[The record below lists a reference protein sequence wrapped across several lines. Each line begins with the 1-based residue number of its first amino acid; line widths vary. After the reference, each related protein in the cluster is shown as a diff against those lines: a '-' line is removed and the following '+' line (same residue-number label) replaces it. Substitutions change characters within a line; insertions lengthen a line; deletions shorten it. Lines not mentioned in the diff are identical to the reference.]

1 LGYQGAFASERPATG
16 NSRCQLDPGTSA
28 SWIQEPL
35 PVEGQPLEG
44 AVANWIKE
52 SLPVEG
58 KALATAV
65 ASWIKESCYLN

>member
-1 LGYQGAFASERPATG
+1 LDQRVFASGRPATG
-16 NSRCQLDPGTSA
+16 NSRCQLNPETSA
-28 SWIQEPL
+28 SWIKESL

-44 AVANWIKE
+44 AVANWIKK

-65 ASWIKESCYLN
+65 ASWIKESCYLD